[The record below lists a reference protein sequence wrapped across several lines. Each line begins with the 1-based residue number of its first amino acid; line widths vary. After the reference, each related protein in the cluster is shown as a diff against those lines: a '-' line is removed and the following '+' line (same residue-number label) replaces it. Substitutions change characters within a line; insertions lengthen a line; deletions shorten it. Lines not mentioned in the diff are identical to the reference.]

1 MKAVVWRTD
10 GQPGEF
16 FTWLEFSRNGHGL
29 LNMPDTLA
37 RNNIIELA
45 QLYLDPLRAHIG
57 LPVRITSGYRNRELN
72 IAVGG
77 SKTSSHMSGEAA
89 DIKVNGMSS
98 AELLLAFDAA
108 GIHDYDQLIAYAPE
122 RGGHLHVG
130 INAGAASRARR
141 QKLWAGKSGGYEPF
155 RVG

>member
-1 MKAVVWRTD
+1 MKAVVWRVD

-16 FTWLEFSRNGHGL
+16 FTWQEFSRNKHGL
-29 LNMPDTLA
+29 LNMPDTRA

-77 SKTSSHMSGEAA
+77 SETSAHMSGEAA
-89 DIKVNGMSS
+89 DLKVNGMTSV
-98 AELLLAFDAA
+98 ELLLAFDAA

-130 INAGAASRARR
+130 IRAGASARARR
-141 QKLWAGKSGGYEPF
+141 QKLWAPKSGGYEPF
-155 RVG
+155 R